1 VVSLISSITNNA
13 GTMKHRTAIIASLIF
28 TGFGLLLSGY
38 LSYYSLFKSGCHK
51 GFLPF
56 LNCGSNPVNFW
67 GVPQCVVGFVMY
79 FIVAVLAVAGL
90 YAASKKNIIKWL
102 FGFGILGSLFSA
114 SLSVYE
120 LWFQK
125 PHPTQLPAC
134 VYGFFFYLGILIVNA
149 VALRSPTVQP
159 QEPPQS
165 NQP

>member
-1 VVSLISSITNNA
+1 
-13 GTMKHRTAIIASLIF
+13 MKQRTAIIASLVF

-38 LSYYSLFKSGCHK
+38 LSYYTLFSSGCHK

-79 FIVAVLAVAGL
+79 FVVAVLAIVGL
-90 YAASKKNIIKWL
+90 YVASNKRIVAWL
-102 FGFGILGSLFSA
+102 FGFGVLGSLFSA

-120 LWFQK
+120 LWFQE
-125 PHPTQLPAC
+125 PHPSQLPAC

-149 VALRSPTVQP
+149 LALRSLRNNEQPPAPDQP
-159 QEPPQS
+159 QA
-165 NQP
+165 